1 MKLRKIEEG
10 TLEVEF
16 EVVAFVEDD
25 ELLLLLEVELL
36 EEEEEDRDELD
47 DVAEAEVSPGN

>member
-1 MKLRKIEEG
+1 VAIEKG

-25 ELLLLLEVELL
+25 ELLLLLLEVELL
-36 EEEEEDRDELD
+36 EEEEEEDRDELD